1 MILLELVLELE
12 LVLVPELKFCF
23 HIIFKLVNGAQMGFS
38 TDAIHAGQKPDPVTG
53 AVITP
58 IYQTSTYAQEELG
71 KHKGYEYGR
80 TQNLTRESLEK
91 NIAVLEKGKF
101 GIAFSSGVAATQA
114 LMSLVK
120 AGDHVIVSNN
130 VYGGTYRLFELV
142 MTDYGINFSWVN
154 TSKLENIKDAIKENT
169 KMVFLE
175 TPTNPM
181 LNITDLTGAAGI
193 CRKNNL
199 ISIVDNTFMSP
210 YFQNPLTMGIDI
222 VLHSSTK
229 YINGHSDVIGGIL
242 ITNDDKIHNRLRY
255 IQNAAGAIPS
265 PFDCWLVLRST
276 KTLAVR
282 MERHNK
288 NAVEL
293 AEFLNKSDFIKK
305 VFYPGLKSHP
315 QYELAKKQ
323 MRGFGGMVSVEL
335 KDMET
340 TKKLLKN
347 VKIFTLGESLGGV
360 ESLISHPASM
370 THASVPKDEREKLGV
385 TDTLVRFSVG
395 IEDIEDLIADIKQ
408 SIL

>member
-1 MILLELVLELE
+1 
-12 LVLVPELKFCF
+12 
-23 HIIFKLVNGAQMGFS
+23 MGFS

-120 AGDHVIVSNN
+120 AGDHIIVSDN

-142 MTDYGINFSWVN
+142 MTDFGIKFSWVN
-154 TSKLENIKDAIKENT
+154 TSKPENIENAIKENT

-181 LNITDLTGAAGI
+181 LNLTDLLAAAEI
-193 CRKNNL
+193 CKKHKL
-199 ISIVDNTFMSP
+199 ISITDNTFMSP
-210 YFQNPLTMGIDI
+210 YFQNPLTLGIDI

-229 YINGHSDVIGGIL
+229 YINGHSDVIGGIV
-242 ITNDDKIHNRLRY
+242 ITNDEKIHERLRY

-265 PFDCWLVLRST
+265 PFDCWLVLGST

-288 NAVEL
+288 NAIEL
-293 AEFLNKSDFIKK
+293 AKFLSKSEFTKK
-305 VFYPGLKSHP
+305 VYYPGLTSHP
-315 QYELAKKQ
+315 QHELAKKQ

-335 KDMET
+335 KDMEI

-370 THASVPKDEREKLGV
+370 THASVPKEDREKLGV

-395 IEDIEDLIADIKQ
+395 IEDIEDLIADIKEA
-408 SIL
+408 IF

>member
-1 MILLELVLELE
+1 
-12 LVLVPELKFCF
+12 
-23 HIIFKLVNGAQMGFS
+23 MGFS

-91 NIAVLEKGKF
+91 NIAVLEKGKY
-101 GIAFSSGVAATQA
+101 G
-114 LMSLVK
+114 
-120 AGDHVIVSNN
+120 GDHVIVSSN

-142 MTDYGINFSWVN
+142 MTGYGIKFSWIN
-154 TSKLENIKDAIKENT
+154 TSKPENIENEIRENT
-169 KMVFLE
+169 KIVFLE

-181 LNITDLTGAAGI
+181 LNLTDLSAAAEI
-193 CRKNNL
+193 CKKHNL

-210 YFQNPLTMGIDI
+210 YFQNPLTLGIDI

-229 YINGHSDVIGGIL
+229 YINGHSDVIGGIVV
-242 ITNDDKIHNRLRY
+242 TNDDRIHERLRY

-288 NAVEL
+288 NAAEL
-293 AEFLNKSDFIKK
+293 AEFLSRSDIAKK
-305 VFYPGLKSHP
+305 VYYPGLASHP
-315 QYELAKKQ
+315 QHELAKKQ

-347 VKIFTLGESLGGV
+347 VKVFTLGESLGGV

-370 THASVPKDEREKLGV
+370 THAAIPKEEREKLGV

-408 SIL
+408 AVL

>member
-1 MILLELVLELE
+1 
-12 LVLVPELKFCF
+12 
-23 HIIFKLVNGAQMGFS
+23 MGFS

-91 NIAVLEKGKF
+91 NIAVLEKGKY

-142 MTDYGINFSWVN
+142 MTGYGINFSWVN
-154 TSKLENIKDAIKENT
+154 TSKLENIEDAIKENS
-169 KMVFLE
+169 KLVFLE

-181 LNITDLTGAAGI
+181 LNLTDLSGAAEI
-193 CRKNNL
+193 CKRHKL
-199 ISIVDNTFMSP
+199 ISITDNTFMSP
-210 YFQNPLTMGIDI
+210 YFQNPLTLGIDI

-229 YINGHSDVIGGIL
+229 YINGHSDVIGGIVV
-242 ITNDDKIHNRLRY
+242 TNDEKIHDRLRY

-282 MERHNK
+282 MEQHNK
-288 NAVEL
+288 NAAGL
-293 AEFLNKSDFIKK
+293 AEFLSKSDFVKK
-305 VFYPGLKSHP
+305 VYYPGLSSHP
-315 QYELAKKQ
+315 QHELAKKQ
-323 MRGFGGMVSVEL
+323 MRGFGGMVSAEL

-347 VKIFTLGESLGGV
+347 VKVFTLGESLGGV

-370 THASVPKDEREKLGV
+370 THASVPKEEREKLGV

-408 SIL
+408 AIL